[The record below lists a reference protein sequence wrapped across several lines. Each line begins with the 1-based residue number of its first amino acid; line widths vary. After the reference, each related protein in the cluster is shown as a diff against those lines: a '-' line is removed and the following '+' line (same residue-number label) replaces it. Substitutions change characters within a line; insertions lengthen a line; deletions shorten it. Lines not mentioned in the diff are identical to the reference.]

1 VKFWL
6 AAGKVAAP
14 RVICALE
21 ASEPA
26 SKIAAVA
33 ESVTTSLRIGFLLWL
48 LIWEGEIESHSR
60 NTVATRL
67 LGVVS
72 WRKSS

>member
-14 RVICALE
+14 RVIYALE

-26 SKIAAVA
+26 SRIAAVA
-33 ESVTTSLRIGFLLWL
+33 ESVTTNLRIEFLLWL
-48 LIWEGEIESHSR
+48 LG
-60 NTVATRL
+60 
-67 LGVVS
+67 
-72 WRKSS
+72 